1 VIPGSRKEGESV
13 DAWVARVHR
22 LGWVPANGGTEQP
35 IMFGNKRLLYCVD
48 IRTGKHAYINL
59 DTDMEDER

>member
-1 VIPGSRKEGESV
+1 MIPGSRKEGESL

-22 LGWVPANGGTEQP
+22 MGWVPANGGTEQP
-35 IMFGNKRLLYCVD
+35 IRFGNKRMLYCVD
-48 IRTGKHAYINL
+48 IRTGKHTYINL